1 MAFDPE
7 QLIAELCNDYELRF
21 REEDLAEEDIPV
33 MVNFLAR
40 MGNVSVQLVSQEQDI
55 KLPNTEH
62 VIPFDDSTK
71 ARTIK
76 MFMEGLAYAL
86 LKTAEM
92 NVPDDARGEI
102 LQNVAQYVYEN
113 SKQVILSTFGQEHTP
128 EFQIPEEQQISM
140 VTQTADSALNYFI
153 GEYEKQHGPIAGMEL
168 TEDADPMLADMDDE
182 PADAMLDDV
191 ADDSAPAP
199 VAEPPP
205 APVEQS
211 QPPPTPQVPQA
222 LPYPL
227 EKYAALSLLLN
238 VLPQARG
245 QALFSR
251 FSRPEQDMI
260 VRFQHPAAMMEAG
273 LDLPIV
279 QAQLAGLKQR
289 FPSTATVEKPSVVE
303 PEKVPSP
310 PVEKPQPAYDADS
323 VIVKSVEH
331 VSPLTGLKHRLTPQL
346 ARQVIQSERPNIR
359 EAIDILFDDDPG
371 KQLLS
376 PLKSNKGL
384 LPAAIEEI
392 VAEHLEKLVT

>member
-168 TEDADPMLADMDDE
+168 TEDADPMLADMDNAADPMLAETADE
-182 PADAMLDDV
+182 PQ
-191 ADDSAPAP
+191 PAP
-199 VAEPPP
+199 VAEQQPAQPVPPP
-205 APVEQS
+205 PQ
-211 QPPPTPQVPQA
+211 QPQTPQP

-260 VRFQHPAAMMEAG
+260 VRFQHPAAMIEAG
-273 LDLPIV
+273 LDLPTV

-289 FPSTATVEKPSVVE
+289 FPSTATAEKPSVVE
-303 PEKVPSP
+303 PEKAPSP
-310 PVEKPQPAYDADS
+310 PVEKPQPDSDADS